1 MRVKNLLSFIKRNTF
16 RLIDLSFLLFL
27 IALILSYV
35 FSAATLPYVE
45 QGIATPKVE
54 YESYNLDF
62 DVDRT
67 APAITD
73 FPSLHRA
80 VTGDQILL
88 DINITD
94 LSTRNVRVYLDSGY
108 LGRMYVSRNGEG
120 FRARKVIQA
129 PYQGGNHSL
138 ALQVE
143 DWSGQ
148 SSTKA
153 SVLNLTPSEDVVPRV
168 INVHAERVEM
178 AFVHAN
184 NGTGADVQIEG
195 PLIPDEAGI
204 YYLPVSGFGFQT
216 RGVNYTHEGRSYI
229 RNISY
234 YSTAGIRN
242 RTNISLS
249 KMGPGGTY
257 HVYGIEAPLYPHDL
271 SLSYGN
277 ITVNGS
283 LYIDAKGGMESRY
296 WIYESY
302 WGQGTLCVKWPGLE
316 TSFEVAINNL
326 NKSALR
332 LPPPILD
339 GHIQELGEIQLDL
352 DAVKEIRIDNSSRLG
367 TLEEG
372 HHNIYINASQSQV
385 QGLYV
390 YFITPFK
397 PYLVSLTPLYGEGA
411 MFFYTPL
418 VFILLL
424 GAISLIIRNGYPS
437 LKQLSQGLGKGTGL
451 NPMGNNALY
460 ATFLVFSAILS
471 FSLTYN
477 IILASLGINIQVP
490 GFGSLPL
497 WRRILSLVTASVWEE
512 VISRVVY
519 IGLPLT
525 LLAGLNIYPKGEKR
539 LSIWK
544 YLTGGGVRIT
554 LPRLILL
561 LFSSILFG
569 IAHIPSWDVY
579 KFIPS
584 LVAGLGFGY
593 LYLRYGLASAISAHL
608 ALDTFTLL
616 PPIINIYFGP
626 GTATVSYLF
635 VMTVILLSLL
645 FGSLFMGYFS
655 YMGLLYTGLIKNRF
669 SDVLRTR
676 AKLDR
681 AVAHL
686 PKLAFVLLL
695 GLIVY
700 MLSTPGNASGSIL
713 VSLAARYYIY
723 ILYGGAVVLLAALV
737 FDAVAYFNIKGKK
750 PMGIGYTRSRGAAV
764 ILFVL
769 AGIMTLPIG
778 YLLLASAYPLYR
790 GLKSDI
796 D

>member
-1 MRVKNLLSFIKRNTF
+1 MRVKDLLSFVKRNVF

-45 QGIATPKVE
+45 QGITTPKVE
-54 YESYNLDF
+54 YESYDLDF

-67 APAITD
+67 PPVITD
-73 FPSLHRA
+73 FHPIHRA
-80 VTGDQILL
+80 RTGDRINL

-94 LSTRNVRVYLDSGY
+94 LSVRNVRVYLDSGY
-108 LGRMYVSRNGEG
+108 QGRMFIFGNREG
-120 FRARKVIQA
+120 FRARKVLQA

-143 DWSGQ
+143 DWSGN
-148 SSTKA
+148 SITHTSL
-153 SVLNLTPSEDVVPRV
+153 LNLTPSRDVVPKV
-168 INVHAERVEM
+168 INVDVERVELT
-178 AFVHAN
+178 FVRAN
-184 NGTGADVQIEG
+184 NGTGTDVQVEE
-195 PLIPDEAGI
+195 PLIRDEGGN

-216 RGVNYTHEGRSYI
+216 RSITYHHQGRCYNRNVSYH
-229 RNISY
+229 SM
-234 YSTAGIRN
+234 TGIRDL
-242 RTNISLS
+242 TNLSLS
-249 KMGPGGTY
+249 RVGPGGTY
-257 HVYGIEAPLYPHDL
+257 HIYGIEAPIYPHEL
-271 SLSYGN
+271 CLSYGN

-296 WIYESY
+296 RIYESY
-302 WGQGTLCVKWPGLE
+302 WGQGTIRLQWPGLE
-316 TSFEVAINNL
+316 MSFDVAVNNL
-326 NKSALR
+326 NKSALH
-332 LPPPILD
+332 LPTTLLD
-339 GHIQELGEIQLDL
+339 GHIRELDDIQLDL
-352 DAVKEIRIDNSSRLG
+352 DAVKEIRIDNSSRIG

-372 HHNIYINASQSQV
+372 HHNIYINASRSQV

-411 MFFYTPL
+411 MLFYTPL

-424 GAISLIIRNGYPS
+424 SALSLIIRSGYPS
-437 LKQLSQGLGKGTGL
+437 LKQLSQGLAKGTGL
-451 NPMGNNALY
+451 NPMGNNPLY
-460 ATFLVFSAILS
+460 ATFLVFSAIMS
-471 FSLTYN
+471 FSLSYH
-477 IILASLGINIQVP
+477 IILASLGITIKVP

-497 WRRILSLVTASVWEE
+497 WRRILSLVIASVWEE
-512 VISRVVY
+512 IISRVFY

-525 LLAGLNIYPKGEKR
+525 VLAGLNIYPRGEKR
-539 LSIWK
+539 LSLWK
-544 YLTGGGVRIT
+544 YLSGGGVRIT
-554 LPRLILL
+554 LPRLVLL

-569 IAHIPSWDVY
+569 IAHIPSWDMY

-584 LVAGLGFGY
+584 VVAGLGFGY
-593 LYLRYGLASAISAHL
+593 LYLRYGIASAISAHL
-608 ALDTFTLL
+608 ALDTITLL
-616 PPIINIYFGP
+616 PSIINLYFGP
-626 GTATVSYLF
+626 GTAAVSYLF

-676 AKLDR
+676 ARLDR
-681 AVAHL
+681 IMAHL
-686 PKLAFVLLL
+686 PKGMFILLVA
-695 GLIVY
+695 LIVY
-700 MLSTPGNASGSIL
+700 MLSAPGNASRSIL

-723 ILYGGAVVLLAALV
+723 LLCGGAIVLLAALV
-737 FDAVAYFNIKGKK
+737 FDAVAYFNIKGKR
-750 PMGIGYTRSRGAAV
+750 PMGLGYTQSRGAAV
-764 ILFVL
+764 VLFIL